1 MRQIPEAIFDAIESI
16 QLPSIPQV
24 LLRFLSMVE
33 DDRASMKELASLV
46 GQDPALSA
54 RFLTVANSPALRRDT
69 EIKSLD
75 HCMVV
80 LGTRLARTLATCLAI
95 QNVFARTSGKA
106 QYDIAGFWGHSLRVA
121 ELARAFAAKMSCID
135 LEEAFLSGLLHNVG
149 QLLLLGGVGER
160 YGDLLRLRIDEAVL
174 CDVEGPVLGTDHAV
188 VGAWLVDQWKLSSFM
203 SDAILFHHK
212 PVEEIIDAD
221 VLSRIIWASQIVSSH
236 NEKIYLAHNDQRPDL
251 AAVESLL
258 GLDLI
263 EIETIRGR
271 SFENVALLAAA
282 LGVAEAADP
291 KTLPS
296 PFIPFENIRPM
307 VNEAH
312 SQMEAVVRDM
322 ALMQSLQQNMSD
334 LCNEAEILLAVRES
348 ARILFGLGRIAFLLL
363 QPDKPALT
371 GANFDGQPM
380 LLQRL
385 EIGLDHGHSL
395 AAAAALGKKAC
406 STFDG
411 ERPAEVSL
419 VDVQIARALDSEGLL
434 YVPMCTREG
443 DVGVMVY
450 GLSAAQFARIRR
462 HLGWMTNFA
471 RLAAVSLESWRE
483 KRDKEQK
490 IEADLTNRFEQQ
502 ARKVAHE
509 AGNPLGI
516 IKNYLKI
523 VNRKLSDENDV
534 SLELDILREEIDRVS
549 HILLRLRDMT
559 EASPTTDSLD
569 INCVIEGMLA
579 LYGET
584 LFSSCGITLEKSLD
598 LNLPP
603 VRGDRDSVKQIL
615 LNLWKN
621 GAEAMPNGGRF
632 VISTHDNVI
641 LNARAHIEIRLRDS
655 GPGMPADVMQRLF
668 QPLDTNRRPGHS
680 GIGLSITAALVER
693 LGGQISCKSDAG
705 AGTSFSI
712 LLPRSKGDG
721 E

>member
-1 MRQIPEAIFDAIESI
+1 M
-16 QLPSIPQV
+16 PQV

-33 DDRASMKELASLV
+33 DDRASMKELATLV

-54 RFLTVANSPALRRDT
+54 RFLTVANSPALRRET

-75 HCMVV
+75 HCMVA
-80 LGTRLARTLATCLAI
+80 LGTRLARTLATCLVI
-95 QNVFARTSGKA
+95 QSVFARTSGNV
-106 QYDIAGFWGHSLRVA
+106 QYDFAGFWGHSLRVA
-121 ELARAFAAKMSCID
+121 ELARAFAAKMNCID
-135 LEEAFLSGLLHNVG
+135 LDEAYLSGLLHNVG

-160 YGDLLRLRIDEAVL
+160 YGDLLRLRVDEAVRYE
-174 CDVEGPVLGTDHAV
+174 VEGSVLGTDHAV
-188 VGAWLVDQWKLSSFM
+188 VGAWLVDQWKLSSFI

-236 NEKIYLAHNDQRPDL
+236 NEKIYLAHNDQRPAL
-251 AAVESLL
+251 AAVELLL

-263 EIETIRGR
+263 EIETIRGK

-296 PFIPFENIRPM
+296 PFIPFENIRPIA
-307 VNEAH
+307 NAADPH
-312 SQMEAVVRDM
+312 SQLEAVVRDM

-363 QPDKPALT
+363 QPDKPVLT

-385 EIGLDHGHSL
+385 EIKLDPGHSL
-395 AAAAALGKKAC
+395 AAAAVFGKKAY
-406 STFDG
+406 SSFDE

-443 DVGVMVY
+443 HIGVMVY

-471 RLAAVSLESWRE
+471 HLAAVSLESWRE

-534 SLELDILREEIDRVS
+534 SHELDILGEEIDRVS

-559 EASPTTDSLD
+559 EASPTTDLLD
-569 INCVIEGMLA
+569 VNCVIEGMLA

-598 LNLPP
+598 LNLAP
-603 VRGDRDSVKQIL
+603 VTGDRDSVKQIL

-621 GAEAMPNGGRF
+621 CAEAVPPGGRF

-641 LNARAHIEIRLRDS
+641 QNARPHIEIRLSDS
-655 GPGMPADVMQRLF
+655 GPGLPADVMQRLF
-668 QPLDTNRRPGHS
+668 QPLDPGRRPGHS
-680 GIGLSITAALVER
+680 GIGLSIVAALVER
-693 LGGQISCKSDAG
+693 LGGQISCKTDAG
-705 AGTSFSI
+705 VGTTFSI
-712 LLPRSKGDG
+712 LLPRPKRDG